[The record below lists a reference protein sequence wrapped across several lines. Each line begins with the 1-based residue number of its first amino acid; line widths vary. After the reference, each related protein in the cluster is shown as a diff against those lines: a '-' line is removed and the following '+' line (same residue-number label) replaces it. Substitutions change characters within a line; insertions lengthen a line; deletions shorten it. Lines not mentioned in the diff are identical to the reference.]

1 MERLRELVKTARI
14 DDTVKRVEE
23 LLEQGAD
30 PEALL
35 KQAMIPAMEEVG
47 DLFQKGEFFLPEML
61 VAARAMQRGL
71 DVLKPVLVKGGV
83 EPLGKAVI
91 GTVKGDLHDIGKN
104 VVTMAL
110 EGVGLNVIDLGTD
123 VSPEEF
129 VGAVKEHEPQLV
141 GLSAMLTTTMLAMR
155 DTINAISAAG
165 LREEVKVMVGGVSV
179 GQDFADDIGADYYGP
194 DSTSGM
200 RYAQAVLAGG
210 R

>member
-71 DVLKPVLVKGGV
+71 DILKPVLVKGGV
-83 EPLGKAVI
+83 EPLGNAVI

-129 VGAVKEHEPQLV
+129 VGAVKEHAPQLV

-155 DTINAISAAG
+155 DTIDAISAAG
-165 LREEVKVMVGGVSV
+165 LREEVKIMVGGVSV
-179 GQDFADDIGADYYGP
+179 GQEFADDIGADYYGP

-200 RYAQAVLAGG
+200 RYAQAVLAGD